1 MPLVEPERAA
11 SRLAPLLIL
20 TAVVLVPWTLYLG
33 YRLPANHTSHGW
45 DVAWIGFDIAL
56 AVMLALTGVAIVR
69 RSPLA
74 PVFAAVAA
82 TLLCCDAWF
91 DNMLASGGNE
101 HMEAAVEAV
110 FAEIPLALVC
120 LWLAHNGE
128 RAITGVL
135 EAAGRSPQDPP
146 GDGAG

>member
-33 YRLPANHTSHGW
+33 YRLPASHTSHGW
-45 DVAWIGFDIAL
+45 DIAWIGFDIAL
-56 AVMLALTGVAIVR
+56 ALMLALTGAAIVR
-69 RSPLA
+69 RSTLA

-91 DNMLASGGNE
+91 DNVLASGASE
-101 HMEAAVEAV
+101 HMEAAVEAA

-128 RAITGVL
+128 RTIAEVL
-135 EAAGRSPQDPP
+135 EAARRSPHEPP
-146 GDGAG
+146 GDEA